1 MDKDKKKM
9 KVDGDGLL
17 IENGTDSPRFHGSA
31 EHRHDTKADWK
42 SSVSLQCVC
51 KHTQC
56 MHKLTAAYLE
66 ARQFWFFAIPQ
77 VLLSMHGAILAFL
90 TASDLF
96 NDVTNKFMAVITGT
110 IVLSSVFIQTVDGS
124 CKYGTRASMH
134 RGTATDLRDL
144 SSDLKLKAVGEKDI
158 ANRKNDNKNKNKNIS
173 NNSPSI
179 IEDTEVNQG
188 DKTNKANISES
199 IELLSSRYRQSS
211 QGCKSFV
218 ELSIS
223 EAFELLDTEL
233 MVSLNKNS
241 MRHFEDVGGS
251 DWYSNMYLGACD
263 RLCAEITSYRWW
275 PLFAP
280 NSNRVVS
287 NTMKKI
293 KRDWQEGEDCWLKEI

>member
-1 MDKDKKKM
+1 
-9 KVDGDGLL
+9 
-17 IENGTDSPRFHGSA
+17 
-31 EHRHDTKADWK
+31 
-42 SSVSLQCVC
+42 
-51 KHTQC
+51 
-56 MHKLTAAYLE
+56 
-66 ARQFWFFAIPQ
+66 
-77 VLLSMHGAILAFL
+77 
-90 TASDLF
+90 
-96 NDVTNKFMAVITGT
+96 
-110 IVLSSVFIQTVDGS
+110 
-124 CKYGTRASMH
+124 MH

-199 IELLSSRYRQSS
+199 IELLSRFRQSS

-233 MVSLNKNS
+233 MLTLNKNS

-293 KRDWQEGEDCWLKEI
+293 KRDWQEGEELWLKEI